1 MDADLA
7 KMIFPRAV
15 CRERR
20 SGIDRRQIT
29 YDLHIPERRLRKDR
43 RSCTVWLSGIYF
55 RMSPKQMIDPERR
68 ATFEGKNAKV

>member
-7 KMIFPRAV
+7 RLMFPLVV

-29 YDLHIPERRLRKDR
+29 YDLHIPERRSRKDR
-43 RSCTVWLSGIYF
+43 RSGTLGLSGIHF
-55 RMSPKQMIDPERR
+55 GMSLKQMMDLERR
-68 ATFEGKNAKV
+68 AAFVGKNAKV

>member
-7 KMIFPRAV
+7 KLAFPLEV

-43 RSCTVWLSGIYF
+43 RRGTLGLGGISF
-55 RMSPKQMIDPERR
+55 RMSSKQMMDLERR
-68 ATFEGKNAKV
+68 AAFVRKNAKV

>member
-7 KMIFPRAV
+7 KLAFPLEV

-43 RSCTVWLSGIYF
+43 RTGTLGPGGISF
-55 RMSPKQMIDPERR
+55 RMSPKQMMDVERIAAFVR
-68 ATFEGKNAKV
+68 KNAKV